1 MTRGTSQGLIRI
13 LGHVSAIM
21 VIPILGGAVTG
32 IVVDRLLGTSPLW
45 LLSGFIGG
53 NLVAAAGTWIYIHVQ
68 QGRIAKDRPDRPDDR

>member
-32 IVVDRLLGTSPLW
+32 IVVDRLLGTSPLL

-53 NLVAAAGTWIYIHVQ
+53 NLVAAAGMWVYIRIQ
-68 QGRIAKDRPDRPDDR
+68 QGRLEEDRPDRPDEG